1 MKVIHSKKVKY
12 ILLSLVILAFFFT
25 IKPSNIYGFSVS
37 YYQNIEVYSTN
48 YFYVSGSGNWIVYT
62 LKTGRYANKTF
73 KDSKWK
79 DIVEVRK
86 VTEGGITKIK
96 VEALNAGTVRIYV
109 KDLNNWVEKCF
120 DVNVTKRDITYAS
133 INLSQTSYT
142 YNNVEKLPKVTS
154 VKLNGYNIYDYYVQ
168 YKNNVKAGTATVYV
182 VGRGNNTGT
191 AWQQFEIK
199 PRNISNGRIE
209 LYSDT
214 YTYTGGEITPNIK
227 SVTINNGAV
236 DIYDYKVSYY
246 NNVKAGTGK
255 IVVTGTGSN
264 TGSITKYFTIKKRD
278 ISKGHIEFE
287 NDVVTYNNRPQTP
300 KFRVW
305 LDRAE
310 IFDYSIQYENN
321 NVKPGIVTVKVTGT
335 GSNTGTLKKSF
346 VIQRRDIS
354 NAKIKLEY
362 DYTTYDG
369 TEKEPEV
376 KSVIL
381 GDNTEIYDYEVSY
394 SLNKKRGI
402 AKVFVTGKGGNTGT
416 AKTTFRILDPSEAM
430 KDEAKKLVNKL
441 GNHKLEYGYSR
452 YSENGFSSNCYVC
465 CTFVSEVVYNV
476 TNQKYNFANY
486 NCVDVQGIQFY
497 NSDAFELI
505 YYHPGVTGSSPDFSE
520 AVNTDKKINDLLKP
534 GDIVATYSSENT
546 FQHIMIY
553 IGGGEYAN
561 MADSEND
568 VCIQPRGF
576 DINCKYIFRLK

>member
-476 TNQKYNFANY
+476 TNQRYNFANY

-534 GDIVATYSSENT
+534 GDIVATYSNENT